1 MKHHVLLL
9 GLVDRKLT
17 FEDDTCLPKSYGIG
31 FTNLTSRVSRRA
43 TDLTID
49 EQRANIPQLT
59 QKIRQYKP
67 KWVAFVGIGIYQIYS
82 GEKKVVAGLQEAT
95 IAWPQGAGGSMVY
108 VMPST
113 SGLVAAYHKKD
124 KMK

>member
-1 MKHHVLLL
+1 
-9 GLVDRKLT
+9 VDRKLT
-17 FEDDTCLPKSYGIG
+17 FEDDTSLPQSYGIG

-49 EQRANIPQLT
+49 EQRANVPQLT
-59 QKIRQYKP
+59 QKIRQYRP
-67 KWVAFVGIGIYQIYS
+67 KWVAFVGMGIYQIYS
-82 GEKKVVAGLQEAT
+82 GQRKVEAGLQNTT
-95 IAWPQGAGGSMVY
+95 IAWQQGTGGSKVY